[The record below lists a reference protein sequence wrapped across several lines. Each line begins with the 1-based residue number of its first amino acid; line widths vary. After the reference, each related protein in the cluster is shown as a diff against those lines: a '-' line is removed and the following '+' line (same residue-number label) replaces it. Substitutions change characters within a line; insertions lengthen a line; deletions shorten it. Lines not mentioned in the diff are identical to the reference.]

1 MKLKSKKSALLMSFT
16 SLLLCFAML
25 AGSTFAWFTDTA
37 TTGVNKIVSGKLKV
51 DIVDA
56 ANTNKSLTG
65 EGSKLLWMQKVVS
78 GSNETLEAVETVGLP
93 LWEPGVNF
101 LTQGFKIANKG
112 NLALKWKVE
121 VNKGT
126 TAANEKNADL
136 LKVIDFYVVTETTA
150 NGETTKAETP
160 LATFEG
166 QLKDGNSFSTETYYI
181 KGHMQESAGND
192 YQNLTLDGITITVYA
207 TQLNYE
213 NDSFGPD
220 YDKDATYLTY
230 PAGVT
235 KESFPETVTVGNTQQ
250 PAVAAYVDD
259 NGEVQY
265 VADLTSAAKAGA
277 TVVYCKENAEMK
289 ARYKDTNR
297 TEALTGDLTIYANG
311 ANFNGGQV
319 NISAVNGTGNT
330 VNVNIYD
337 AKNLSVWGQPNS
349 NGTTYNVTIKNCSV
363 KKDSAEGLV
372 MYRGAYNATDK
383 INLVVEN
390 CYVESFGTNAMDGIH
405 VITDGTIT
413 VKNSTFKN
421 NANGINI
428 AHKPSGTMNVTVE
441 NCKFINCGMINPA
454 NNYRAPARFVNNNAD
469 GTLEVTLKNNT
480 FTNTVGTNGDILL
493 GDYRAA
499 GKSFA
504 FTAKIET
511 DHAVMVK
518 SSEGVAYSSGSAE
531 ISVVAY

>member
-37 TTGVNKIVSGKLKV
+37 TTGVNKIVAGNLKV
-51 DIVDA
+51 DIVDE
-56 ANTNKSLTG
+56 
-65 EGSKLLWMQKVVS
+65 EGTHLDNLSFQNNVK
-78 GSNETLEAVETVGLP
+78 NADI
-93 LWEPGVNF
+93 LWEPGVTF
-101 LTQGFKIANKG
+101 LTQGFKIKNDG
-112 NLALKWKVE
+112 NLALKWKMA
-121 VNKGT
+121 VNKGVKGAT
-126 TAANEKNADL
+126 DDFDL
-136 LKVIDFYVVTETTA
+136 KDVIDFSIVTIDNTA
-150 NGETTKAETP
+150 DTP
-160 LATFEG
+160 VEKEVDLADFEG
-166 QLKDGNSFSTETYYI
+166 ELPSGMSEVYYL

-192 YQNLTLDGITITVYA
+192 YQNLSLNDITVTVYA

-235 KESFPETVTVGNTQQ
+235 KKDFPETVTVGNTQQ

-372 MYRGAYNATDK
+372 MYRGADNATDK

-405 VITDGTIT
+405 VITDGTVT
-413 VKNSTFKN
+413 VKNSTFEN

-428 AHKPSGTMNVTVE
+428 AHKPNGTMNVTVE

-454 NNYRAPARFVNNNAD
+454 NDYRAPARFVKNNAN

-480 FTNTVGTNGDILL
+480 FTGTIGTNGDILL
-493 GDYRAA
+493 GDYRTT
-499 GKSFA
+499 GKSFP

-518 SSEGVAYSSGSAE
+518 SSVGVPYSSGSAE
-531 ISVVAY
+531 ISVAAY